1 MDALG
6 SDNRQLGYAVRQ
18 PVAAQLLQVC
28 AVFVVKPQHHRPGA
42 AEQKSKLLGP
52 GAIQLA
58 AASVDLRLY
67 GSRRRIVAGV
77 HQAAVGL
84 RRAQRDI
91 VGRLDYAN
99 GQVIARE
106 LPRDGAPGYARAH
119 NRDIKRF
126 RHSASQIS

>member
-1 MDALG
+1 M
-6 SDNRQLGYAVRQ
+6 
-18 PVAAQLLQVC
+18 
-28 AVFVVKPQHHRPGA
+28 
-42 AEQKSKLLGP
+42 
-52 GAIQLA
+52 
-58 AASVDLRLY
+58 
-67 GSRRRIVAGV
+67 